1 MIAYT
6 DAITTA
12 RKLIGTPYAELDCI
26 NLVKK
31 VIRTAPGGVPGYTTA
46 HTNALWDSY
55 EMSAKYKDLTWRQNS
70 ITGARAGM
78 LAFKLYG
85 LNNVGHVGIVTD
97 DGTVIHSSS
106 ETGRVVETP
115 LTKSEGWDLLG
126 VHRYIGVKENE
137 TMVQETALFKALVA
151 TQRTELNM
159 REEPSTGALLI
170 EKIPKG
176 ETVEV
181 LELTNDDWWRV
192 RYKGETG
199 YAAKQYLNRVEDDER
214 ITISK
219 SVAQALYDVL
229 GVALGISNDSVD

>member
-46 HTNALWDSY
+46 HTNALWNSY

-85 LNNVGHVGIVTD
+85 LNNVWHVGIVTD
-97 DGTVIHSSS
+97 DGTVIHISSDA
-106 ETGRVVETP
+106 GRVVETP

-192 RYKGETG
+192 RYKGATG

>member
-106 ETGRVVETP
+106 EAGRVVETP
-115 LTKSEGWDLLG
+115 LTKSEGWDFLG

>member
-1 MIAYT
+1 
-6 DAITTA
+6 
-12 RKLIGTPYAELDCI
+12 
-26 NLVKK
+26 
-31 VIRTAPGGVPGYTTA
+31 
-46 HTNALWDSY
+46 
-55 EMSAKYKDLTWRQNS
+55 
-70 ITGARAGM
+70 
-78 LAFKLYG
+78 
-85 LNNVGHVGIVTD
+85 
-97 DGTVIHSSS
+97 
-106 ETGRVVETP
+106 
-115 LTKSEGWDLLG
+115 
-126 VHRYIGVKENE
+126 
-137 TMVQETALFKALVA
+137 MVQETALFKALVA